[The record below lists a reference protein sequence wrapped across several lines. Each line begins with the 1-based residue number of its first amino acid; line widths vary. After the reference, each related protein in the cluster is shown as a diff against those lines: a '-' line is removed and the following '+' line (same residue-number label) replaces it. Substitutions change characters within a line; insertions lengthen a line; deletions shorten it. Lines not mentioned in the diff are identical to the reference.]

1 MKKIINLTLFVFL
14 LLVKPQISLSLSP
27 SLSAN
32 PSAVTYVCHKIT
44 LNVNH
49 IEAYLSDSDLNRYY
63 EISGTIP
70 SPIQVSYGS
79 SLQLVNQGN
88 WSSLN
93 NIPNNSTVTLQVY
106 LPASPSFSEVETFRT
121 LKAEARVSKL
131 LGQKLFVQLCKIIN
145 ASSTPT
151 SSNNNVFIINTSD
164 IYDVGNFQ

>member
-14 LLVKPQISLSLSP
+14 LLVKPQISLS
-27 SLSAN
+27 AV
-32 PSAVTYVCHKIT
+32 PSAVTYACYKIT

-70 SPIQVSYGS
+70 SPIQVSSGN
-79 SLQLVNQGN
+79 SLQSVNQGN

-121 LKAEARVSKL
+121 LKAASRVSKL
-131 LGQKLFVQLCKIIN
+131 LGQKLFVQLCKIN
-145 ASSTPT
+145 APLFMPSS
-151 SSNNNVFIINTSD
+151 NNVFIINTSD

>member
-14 LLVKPQISLSLSP
+14 LLVKPQISLSST
-27 SLSAN
+27 A
-32 PSAVTYVCHKIT
+32 PSAVTTTYVCHKIT

-70 SPIQVSYGS
+70 SPIQVSNGS

-121 LKAEARVSKL
+121 LKTEARVSKL
-131 LGQKLFVQLCKIIN
+131 LGQQLFVQLCNISN
-145 ASSTPT
+145 APFTPT
-151 SSNNNVFIINTSD
+151 SSNNNVFIINTSN